1 MRGRVRNYSAVV
13 ERGNRSS
20 RRARGRAAR
29 GSRRGRRPGARAE
42 RQGAAHATCLQGLCR
57 GPLPAAESHQR
68 PERDRGRGREAHR
81 AGDDARCLR
90 GPVLRVD
97 RSRHGREQQ
106 RGGSRSG
113 APADRGAVRQ
123 DPRGRRGAHGHAHR
137 ARLFAFRR
145 RNDALHRRRS
155 AGRPDARPGF
165 LPRAAAHLARR
176 ASRTTGFEAG
186 AAQTGRSREGLIDMS
201 ANTAVALAL
210 ALAAFTAS
218 GAEVAGV
225 KLDDKTQVESRELV
239 LNGPGLRNPVPFNA
253 YLIALSLPPQNTDP
267 AAVLQL
273 AGPKRAAIHMLRD
286 VGAEQF
292 TDALIEGLKENH
304 PEADYKALEPRAKDL
319 AGIFAE
325 IKEAKKGMVIALDWT
340 GTATR
345 LMVNGNPT
353 GKPIPGEDF
362 YRALL
367 RIWLGDK
374 PVQNDLKRALLR
386 T

>member
-1 MRGRVRNYSAVV
+1 M
-13 ERGNRSS
+13 
-20 RRARGRAAR
+20 
-29 GSRRGRRPGARAE
+29 
-42 RQGAAHATCLQGLCR
+42 
-57 GPLPAAESHQR
+57 
-68 PERDRGRGREAHR
+68 
-81 AGDDARCLR
+81 
-90 GPVLRVD
+90 
-97 RSRHGREQQ
+97 
-106 RGGSRSG
+106 
-113 APADRGAVRQ
+113 
-123 DPRGRRGAHGHAHR
+123 
-137 ARLFAFRR
+137 
-145 RNDALHRRRS
+145 
-155 AGRPDARPGF
+155 
-165 LPRAAAHLARR
+165 R
-176 ASRTTGFEAG
+176 ASTG
-186 AAQTGRSREGLIDMS
+186 
-201 ANTAVALAL
+201 TALMLAL
-210 ALAAFTAS
+210 TAFAASA
-218 GAEVAGV
+218 AEVAGV
-225 KLDDKTQVESRELV
+225 RLDDKTQVESRELV
-239 LNGPGLRNPVPFNA
+239 LNGAGLRKRVVFNVYVIGL
-253 YLIALSLPPQNTDP
+253 YLPEKKSDP

-374 PVQNDLKRALLR
+374 PVQNDLKKALLG